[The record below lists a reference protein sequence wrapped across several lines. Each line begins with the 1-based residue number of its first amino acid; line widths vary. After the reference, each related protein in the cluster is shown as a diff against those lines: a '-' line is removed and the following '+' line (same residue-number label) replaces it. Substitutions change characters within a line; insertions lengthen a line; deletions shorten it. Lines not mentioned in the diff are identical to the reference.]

1 MSQIKFYRIGDEME
15 KILELKDVDFTYDG
29 YKYVLKNIS
38 LTFEKEKIY
47 GIFGKVELVK
57 QLYFL

>member
-29 YKYVLKNIS
+29 YKYVLKNIN
-38 LTFEKEKIY
+38 LTFEME
-47 GIFGKVELVK
+47 KVELVK

>member
-1 MSQIKFYRIGDEME
+1 ME

-29 YKYVLKNIS
+29 YKYVLKNIN
-38 LTFEKEKIY
+38 LTFEKE
-47 GIFGKVELVK
+47 KVELVK